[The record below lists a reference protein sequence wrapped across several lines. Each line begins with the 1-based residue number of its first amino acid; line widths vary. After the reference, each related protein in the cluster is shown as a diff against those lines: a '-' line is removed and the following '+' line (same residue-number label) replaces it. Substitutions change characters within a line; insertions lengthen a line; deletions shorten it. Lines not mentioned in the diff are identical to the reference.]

1 MREISCD
8 VIRDILPLYA
18 SDVVSSDTKKLILE
32 HLETCSECKH
42 ELELLQKDI
51 TIPIQKETQPLKQVK
66 KKINMAKIKITI
78 LSILGTLLILGSAVW
93 FLLLGGIPAK
103 SDHID
108 LRMEMQDEDGNGAG
122 LWLCHA
128 KTNNG
133 TGISTGYKVIQ
144 ESTEDGEVYRVTIY
158 EIPIPVIVHSSEV
171 MLGFGSVLSEEPPS
185 TYDVTVTFVFRDKEI
200 TYSMRELGFQ
210 NWPATEAV
218 ESGG

>member
-18 SDVVSSDTKKLILE
+18 SDVVSADTKELILE
-32 HLETCSECKH
+32 HLETCPECRH

-51 TIPIQKETQPLKQVK
+51 TIPIQKEAQPLKQVK
-66 KKINMAKIKITI
+66 RKINMAKIKITI
-78 LSILGTLLILGSAVW
+78 LSILGTLLILGSAAW
-93 FLLLGGIPAK
+93 FLLLGGIPAR

-108 LRMEMQDEDGNGAG
+108 LQMEMQDEDGDGAG
-122 LWLCHA
+122 LWICHA

-133 TGISTGYKVIQ
+133 TGIGSNYKVIQ
-144 ESTEDGEVYRVTIY
+144 ESTEDGEIYRITLY
-158 EIPIPVIVHSSEV
+158 EIPIPVVVRSPEV
-171 MLGFGSVLSEEPPS
+171 LMGFGSVLSEEPPS
-185 TYDVTVTFVFRDKEI
+185 IYDVTVTFVFRDKEM